1 MCCITVCTCPG
12 DLVSLYLYFDR
23 GALCLKLGGGVY
35 CIVAAADND
44 DICNLST
51 LLSICTVTA
60 I

>member
-1 MCCITVCTCPG
+1 VLYHCMHMSWRFGFIVLVFRPG
-12 DLVSLYLYFDR
+12 SIVFEVR
-23 GALCLKLGGGVY
+23 GGFY